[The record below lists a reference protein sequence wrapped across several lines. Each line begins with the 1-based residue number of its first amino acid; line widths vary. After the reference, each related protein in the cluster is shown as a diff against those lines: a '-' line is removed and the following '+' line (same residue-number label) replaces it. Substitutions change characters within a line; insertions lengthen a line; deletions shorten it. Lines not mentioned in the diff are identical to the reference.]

1 MPTDLDKVCHH
12 KIKQYFQKRRYVTF
26 SYVECTFCFFVLGFF
41 VLGFFV
47 LPVVFHPDCS
57 ENKPRRHV
65 INVCLMFATV
75 GSLGLYLMGQKA
87 RDQEIH
93 KKNGSMTQFIH
104 SLVH

>member
-41 VLGFFV
+41 VL
-47 LPVVFHPDCS
+47 PVVFHPDGS

-65 INVCLMFATV
+65 INVCLTFATV
-75 GSLGLYLMGQKA
+75 ESLGFYLMGRKA